1 MDNEGIL
8 EKILS
13 QDLNTIILSEKVVKG
28 IITDS
33 SQEYL
38 TLESNDEIE
47 TKVSLYTL
55 QEEDF
60 DIGEE
65 IVFSQQYLYD
75 FVKRE
80 ISLTQRYIT
89 LDMLSKEKTKIIFYT

>member
-1 MDNEGIL
+1 MDNEGML

-13 QDLNTIILSEKVVKG
+13 QDSNIITLSEKVVKG

-38 TLESNDEIE
+38 TLESSDEIE

-65 IVFSQQYLYD
+65 IVFYQQYLYD
-75 FVKRE
+75 FVKRK
-80 ISLTQRYIT
+80 ISLTQRYTT
-89 LDMLSKEKTKIIFYT
+89 LDMLSKEKTKIISYT

>member
-1 MDNEGIL
+1 

-13 QDLNTIILSEKVVKG
+13 QDSNTIILSEKVVRG

-33 SQEYL
+33 SQAYL
-38 TLESNDEIE
+38 TLESSDEIE
-47 TKVSLYTL
+47 TKVFLYTL

-65 IVFSQQYLYD
+65 IIFSQQYLYD

-80 ISLTQRYIT
+80 ISLTQKYT
-89 LDMLSKEKTKIIFYT
+89 TSDMFSKEKTKIISYT

>member
-1 MDNEGIL
+1 MDNVGIL

-13 QDLNTIILSEKVVKG
+13 QDSNTIILSEKVVRG

-33 SQEYL
+33 SQAYL
-38 TLESNDEIE
+38 TLESSDEIE
-47 TKVSLYTL
+47 TKVFLYTL

-65 IVFSQQYLYD
+65 IIFSQQYLYD

-80 ISLTQRYIT
+80 ISLTQKYT
-89 LDMLSKEKTKIIFYT
+89 TSDMFSKEKTKIISYT

>member
-1 MDNEGIL
+1 ML

-13 QDLNTIILSEKVVKG
+13 QDSNIITLSEKVVKG

-38 TLESNDEIE
+38 TLESSDEIE

-65 IVFSQQYLYD
+65 IVFYQQYLYD
-75 FVKRE
+75 FVKRK
-80 ISLTQRYIT
+80 ISLTQRYTT
-89 LDMLSKEKTKIIFYT
+89 LDMLSKEKTKIISYT

>member
-8 EKILS
+8 EKILY
-13 QDLNTIILSEKVVKG
+13 QDSNTIILSEKVVRG

-33 SQEYL
+33 SQAYL
-38 TLESNDEIE
+38 TLESSDEIE

-65 IVFSQQYLYD
+65 IIFSQQYLYD

-80 ISLTQRYIT
+80 ISLTQKYT
-89 LDMLSKEKTKIIFYT
+89 TSDMFSKEKTKIISYT